1 MKIPSIWLKQ
11 YVKTEKTDIEIAKI
25 FTSLGLMLEKP
36 ITNGVLDLEHRFD
49 RADWLSII
57 GCARDF
63 AAYENLPLQ
72 KPNIKSIQVK
82 SGGDVDITISENDI
96 VNRFTTRVFKK
107 IKVAP
112 SPEWLTNSLRSY
124 GIDPINS
131 IVDITNYVMVEL
143 GQPLHAQDLSKFT
156 KKEICIRYATKG
168 EKITTLLG
176 TEIILDETVAVL
188 SQNNKACVITGIVG
202 GKDTGVDENTTE
214 IVLDAGNYNQSLIR
228 KTARKLKIQ
237 NETVLR
243 SDKYLHPKLTKEA
256 IDRATDLILEIC
268 GGEVYENSDYYP
280 KPLEPKIMDL
290 AYDRIKK
297 ISGTD
302 FDSQQV
308 EDILIRLE
316 YKIVDSKP
324 LGLKLQIPYFRT
336 DIEVQ
341 DDIVADILRISGYD
355 NIVEEIINVSPPK
368 DCTSE
373 IYKFEEKLRDILV
386 KLGLHEHITDPL
398 VEKRNKADEILLENS
413 LSSEKSALR
422 TNITETLGPLL
433 DIYMKHQYYQN
444 NPIKLFEIGKSF
456 VKPAKEIRELEVLV
470 HSQKG
475 IKETSIETNQV
486 LSNLLKE
493 LGLEKTHI
501 ESTGEI
507 IVSRKQIGKVR
518 YNGFTLQTEKVLDL
532 VTKKTVS
539 RAVDVTSQNITED
552 ITLLVDDSIK
562 SGSLIEKIYKQHENI
577 SNAAVISV
585 FTKERGKNAITIRLT
600 FKADTDKNAI
610 NDIKT
615 SIFGK

>member
-1 MKIPSIWLKQ
+1 MKIPSTWLKQ
-11 YVKTEKTDIEIAKI
+11 YVKTEKTDAEIAKV

-63 AAYENLPLQ
+63 AAYEKLPLQ
-72 KPNIKSIQVK
+72 KPKVKNTKINSKSN
-82 SGGDVDITISENDI
+82 VDITVSNTGI

-107 IKVAP
+107 IKVAH
-112 SPEWLTNSLRSY
+112 SPEWLANALRSY

-131 IVDITNYVMVEL
+131 VVDITNYVMVEL
-143 GQPLHAQDLSKFT
+143 GQPLHAQDLNKFT
-156 KKEICIRYATKG
+156 KREICIRYAEKG

-188 SQNNKACVITGIVG
+188 SQNNKACVITGVVG

-214 IVLDAGNYNQSLIR
+214 IILDAGNYNQSLIR

-243 SDKYLHPKLTKEA
+243 CDKYLHPKLTKDA

-280 KPLEPKIMDL
+280 NPVEPKIMEL
-290 AYDRIKK
+290 NYERVHK
-297 ISGTD
+297 ISGAD
-302 FDSQQV
+302 FKPLQV
-308 EDILIRLE
+308 EDILTRLE
-316 YKIVDSKP
+316 YEIVEKNP
-324 LGLKLQIPYFRT
+324 KGLKLQIPYFRT

-341 DDIVADILRISGYD
+341 DDIVADILRINGYE
-355 NIVEEIINVSPPK
+355 NIAEEVINVAPPK

-373 IYKFEEKLRDILV
+373 IYRFEEKLRDILV

-398 VEKRNKADEILLENS
+398 VEKINTADEILLENS
-413 LSSEKSALR
+413 LSSEKNALR
-422 TNITETLGPLL
+422 TNITKTLTPLL
-433 DIYMKHQYYQN
+433 EIYKKHQYYQI

-456 VKPAKEIRELEVLV
+456 IKPTKEIRELEVVV

-507 IVSRKQIGKVR
+507 IVAKKQIGKVR
-518 YNGFTLQTEKVLDL
+518 YDGFTLQTEKILGL
-532 VTKKTVS
+532 VTKNIVS
-539 RAVDVTSQNITED
+539 RAIDITTQSITED
-552 ITLLVDDSIK
+552 VTLLVVDSIK
-562 SGSLIEKIYKQHENI
+562 SGSLVEKIYKQHA
-577 SNAAVISV
+577 SVIGASV
-585 FTKERGKNAITIRLT
+585 VAMFAKEPGKKAITIRLT
-600 FKADTDKNAI
+600 FKAGTNKDTI

-615 SIFGK
+615 SIFGR